1 MIIVNIVGLPRIG
14 VSTLCLRVRF
24 ALEAMG
30 ISVNIVAPKT
40 LRAVTQF
47 ENDVRA
53 GDIDADVVLIDN
65 HGYTKHAIRTESDIT
80 LFDRASIRPDFSILV
95 TAEASE
101 YLKLMGRSENA
112 TVVVKRGTSAMI
124 QKYRSCDIKHWGS
137 ERLHILSVNGSDGRL
152 YTAGNVKRLI
162 LRELAR
168 ATDTIA

>member
-65 HGYTKHAIRTESDIT
+65 HAYTKYAIRNQSKIS
-80 LFDRASIRPDFSILV
+80 LFDAASIRPTVSILV
-95 TAEASE
+95 STTMPE
-101 YLKLMGRSENA
+101 YLKMMGKFENA
-112 TVVVKRGTSAMI
+112 SVAIKRSTSAMI
-124 QKYRSCDIKHWGS
+124 ESYRGCDIKHWGCD
-137 ERLHILSVNGSDGRL
+137 RLYILSVNAADGRL
-152 YTAGNVKRLI
+152 YAAGNVKRII
-162 LRELAR
+162 LKELAR